1 MNWYVKNADGKV
13 FGPADDEK
21 ILSWV
26 KDGRVDPFAGV
37 SNDLKTWKLA
47 SLEPSFEMDWIVEN
61 DPGQF
66 YGPTHRAVVE
76 DLANSGSLSPTCRIY
91 RDYHGGSAEK
101 EAAAAR
107 ADAEQ
112 AMAEVKADAER
123 MMSELKAE
131 AERAIAAKEAELS
144 AAKSGLERAESELE
158 RAKSEAERAALRIG
172 ELEKK
177 IASLTE
183 TKKREWRTEVVE
195 PEIVPDEPPSAVRD
209 MFKPGRP
216 QSLAD
221 LERRAQAELA
231 RMGASGAKKFFGF
244 KK

>member
-21 ILSWV
+21 MLSWV

-76 DLANSGSLSPTCRIY
+76 DLANSGSLSPSCRIY

-131 AERAIAAKEAELS
+131 AERAIVAKEAELS
-144 AAKSGLERAESELE
+144 AARSELE
-158 RAKSEAERAALRIG
+158 RAKAEAERAAGRIG

-183 TKKREWRTEVVE
+183 TKKREWRTEVLE

-231 RMGASGAKKFFGF
+231 RMGASGAKKFFGL
-244 KK
+244 KR